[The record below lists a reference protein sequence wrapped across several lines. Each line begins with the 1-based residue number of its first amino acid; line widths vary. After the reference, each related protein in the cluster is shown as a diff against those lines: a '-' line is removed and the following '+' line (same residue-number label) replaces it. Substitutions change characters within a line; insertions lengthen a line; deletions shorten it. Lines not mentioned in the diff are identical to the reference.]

1 MLAKLRRTL
10 IAPRFSATTPDR
22 LDPNIIRDYQL
33 ARAAAA
39 AWSAKVK
46 M

>member
-10 IAPRFSATTPDR
+10 IAPISAITPDR